1 MITFKQLEALLWITQ
16 LGSFTAAA
24 EKLNTT
30 QSAISKRIQELEEQF
45 RVELFDR
52 SKRTAR
58 LTDKGTEVLTYA
70 KALLEDRDN
79 FVERISS
86 SQVLIRQFKVGVT
99 ELTAL
104 TWLPKL
110 VGMIRTEFPRVTI
123 EPEVE
128 LSETLFN
135 RLMDDTIDLII
146 VPNVYNNSRCVT
158 VQLEAVENAWM
169 GVPDLHP
176 FDEPMDLSKHT
187 MLVQGGRS
195 GTGLVY
201 SRWLSDRGIQPTK
214 TINCANLVAQI
225 GFTLSGLGVSYLPVA
240 PLRPLIGQG
249 RLRVMPVAT
258 KLPRIRYA
266 ALYRVDRSS
275 EFKSSVANFAASC
288 CDFQTIFL
296 QAD

>member
-1 MITFKQLEALLWITQ
+1 MITFKQLEALLWIAQ

-30 QSAISKRIQELEEQF
+30 QSAISKRVQELEEQF
-45 RVELFDR
+45 SVELFDR
-52 SKRTAR
+52 AKRTAR
-58 LTDKGTEVLTYA
+58 LTEKGAEVVAYA
-70 KALLEDRDN
+70 KSLLEERDV

-86 SQVLIRQFKVGVT
+86 SQVLIRQFKIGVT

-110 VGMIRTEFPRVTI
+110 VGMIRAEFPRVTI

-135 RLMDDTIDLII
+135 RLMDDTIDLIVI
-146 VPNVYNNSRCVT
+146 PDVYNDSRCVAVPLGT
-158 VQLEAVENAWM
+158 VENAWM
-169 GVPDLHP
+169 GVPDLHQS
-176 FDEPMDLSKHT
+176 DEPMDLSKHT
-187 MLVQGGRS
+187 LLVQGGRS

-201 SRWLSDRGIQPTK
+201 SRWLSDRGVRPSK
-214 TINCANLVAQI
+214 TITCANLVAQI

-240 PLRPLIGQG
+240 ALSPLVEHGK
-249 RLRVMPVAT
+249 LRVMPVAA
-258 KLPRIRYA
+258 KLPQVRYA
-266 ALYRVDRSS
+266 ALYRVDRRS
-275 EFKSSVANFAASC
+275 EFKSSVANFAAMC
-288 CDFQTIFL
+288 CDFRTIFL